1 MNRQTTSA
9 STTGAGSAAQ
19 PGRPVN
25 VALWVAQVLL
35 AVVFLGASY
44 PKVTLDP
51 VTLEGF
57 AAMGFNAAGTL
68 IIGCLEIAGAIGLLL
83 PRLSGAAA
91 LGLVALMIGA
101 VIVTVLTMGVA
112 LVLLPAVLL
121 VVAALVARGRWYR
134 TVELA
139 HWLRSLATR

>member
-1 MNRQTTSA
+1 MSRQTTSA
-9 STTGAGSAAQ
+9 STTTTR
-19 PGRPVN
+19 PGRAVD

-35 AVVFLGASY
+35 AVAFLAASY

-51 VTLEGF
+51 VTVEGF
-57 AAMGFNAAGTL
+57 AAMGFNTAWTL
-68 IIGCLEIAGAIGLLL
+68 VIGCLEIAGAIGLLV

-101 VIVTVLTMGVA
+101 TTATVLTMGVA
-112 LVLLPAVLL
+112 AALLPVALL
-121 VVAALVARGRWYR
+121 VVAAPVAWGRWYR

-139 HWLRSLATR
+139 RRLRGLATR